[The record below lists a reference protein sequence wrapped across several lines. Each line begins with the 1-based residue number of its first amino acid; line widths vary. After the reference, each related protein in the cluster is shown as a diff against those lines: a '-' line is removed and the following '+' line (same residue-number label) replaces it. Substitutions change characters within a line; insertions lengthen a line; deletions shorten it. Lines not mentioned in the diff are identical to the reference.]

1 MDYTKR
7 LRHLSKRAVYSYRCY
22 ARCAAFLSAALLIG
36 LPLGAQAAV
45 LKINPGDNAGNAIN
59 VSGELSAS
67 VTHTADGM
75 TIEIP
80 GVEISLVCD
89 TQTDPDA
96 CTVTIGSGSSS
107 SGSGSSSS
115 GSGSSS
121 SGSGSSSSDSGSSS
135 SGSGSS
141 SSGSGSSSSDSGD
154 DDTACDPAF
163 DFGCQ
168 DGTLGG
174 TGSSSGSG
182 DTSDSGDSGGSTGYT
197 SPTTT
202 ATASSDDDDPCK
214 GTGYRPNCNA
224 TTTVAAQGAFPTGGA
239 RRVANFSGSY
249 DYGSAKGSG
258 KDRIEVASGTVAV
271 VGLSMS
277 SGSSP
282 SSGGVVFAQAGN
294 ISGVALRAWISSAP
308 DGPRV
313 SACSYVGYAEGVLN
327 FSINGNSGCN
337 LSAGSNYY
345 FNMALCTSSGSD
357 LYCNQSGALA
367 APTGGIISVTS
378 NYND

>member
-45 LKINPGDNAGNAIN
+45 LKINPGDNAGNEIN

-67 VTHTADGM
+67 VTHTSDGM

-121 SGSGSSSSDSGSSS
+121 SGSGSSSSDSG
-135 SGSGSS
+135 
-141 SSGSGSSSSDSGD
+141 D
-154 DDTACDPAF
+154 DDTACNPAF

-224 TTTVAAQGAFPTGGA
+224 TTTVAAQGAFPAGGA